1 MKLEHL
7 SASRIETFYQ
17 CPLKY
22 WAIYEKE
29 MEETPHP
36 LTNMGSAEHEML
48 KLATRARMA
57 GERRVRMH
65 DPLVFRDA
73 AMRKFKVEAQYA
85 PLLDE
90 LTGNALKWG
99 YFRNLARTVGCEL
112 KFSFALE
119 DGTEVTGFIDR
130 LDIAPPE
137 ADIIDIKTQKSQ
149 FTGEELRESWQ
160 ARIYNIAARRMF
172 LEVSGKVSVSFWV
185 LRHMVQKIWLGP
197 HDAEA
202 DCRRLVEVAREI
214 RVSDGRQGKPSG
226 LCPYCP
232 YKECPAARMG
242 LKERLRRWHPRV

>member
-7 SASRIETFYQ
+7 SASRIKTFYQ

-22 WAIYEKE
+22 WAIYEKG

-36 LTNMGSAEHEML
+36 LTNMGSAEHKML
-48 KLATRARMA
+48 ELATRARMA

-85 PLLDE
+85 SLLDE
-90 LTGNALKWG
+90 LTGNAIKWG
-99 YFRNLARTVGCEL
+99 YFRNLSRTAGCEIR
-112 KFSFALE
+112 FSFALE
-119 DGTEVTGFIDR
+119 DGTDVTGFIDR
-130 LDIAPPE
+130 LDLMPPE

-149 FTGEELRESWQ
+149 FSAEELRDNWQ
-160 ARIYNIAARRMF
+160 ARIYNMAVRRKYPA
-172 LEVSGKVSVSFWV
+172 VVGKVSVSFWV
-185 LRHMVQKIWLGP
+185 LRHMVQKTWLGP

-202 DCRRLVEVAREI
+202 DGRRLVEVAREI
-214 RVSDGRQGKPSG
+214 RACTDPQGKPSG

-232 YKECPAARMG
+232 YKDCPVSKQG
-242 LKERLRRWHPRV
+242 LKARLNRWR